1 MKAARIHEFGDVSV
15 IRYEEVP
22 MPVPGPGEVLVKVAA
37 ASFNPSDI
45 GFRSGLLQAF
55 LPVELPAVLGAE
67 LSGVVVEADGTSFT
81 VGEEVI
87 GRLDRAGA
95 CAEYVAVPA
104 VLLTRAPRT
113 IPLTH
118 AAAVPVA
125 ALTAWQAVFEHAKAG
140 PGQRVLVNGAGGGVG
155 TFAVQLAK
163 RAGAYVIAT
172 ASARSAQAVLAHGAD
187 EVVGYPITTPTEPVD
202 AVLSLVPGA
211 LAGLASLVR
220 PGGIIVSVTGPVDVP
235 AGSEVRSTHFVARND
250 VGQLAEIVALI
261 DAGGLTVDVTEIHA
275 LSALAEVHRRSEAG
289 LTRGKIVLVP

>member
-15 IRYEEVP
+15 IRYEEAP

-37 ASFNPSDI
+37 ASFNPSDV

-67 LSGVVVEADGTSFT
+67 VSGVVVEAGGTGFT

-87 GRLDRAGA
+87 GRLDRGGA
-95 CAEYVAVPA
+95 SAEYVAVPA
-104 VLLTRAPRT
+104 ALLARAPRT
-113 IPLTH
+113 IPLIH

-125 ALTAWQAVFEHAKAG
+125 ALTAWQAVFEHAKIG
-140 PGQRVLVNGAGGGVG
+140 PGQQVLVNGAGGGVG

-172 ASARSAQAVLAHGAD
+172 ASARSAKAVLTHGAD
-187 EVVGYPITTPTEPVD
+187 EVVDYPVSAPTGPVD
-202 AVLSLVPGA
+202 VVLNLVPGA
-211 LAGLASLVR
+211 AAALVSAVR
-220 PGGIIVSVTGPVDVP
+220 PGGIAVSVTGPVDMP
-235 AGSEVRSTHFVARND
+235 AGSEVRSAHFVARND
-250 VGQLAEIVALI
+250 IGQLAEIVALI
-261 DAGGLTVDVTEIHA
+261 DAGELTVDVTEVHA
-275 LSALAEVHRRSEAG
+275 LSELAEVHRRSEAG